1 MIFSLLLE
9 KTLYFCAMVNYQEE
23 AKQIANHLLQIKAI
37 ILQPNNP
44 FTWASGW
51 KSPIYCDNRKT
62 LSFPN
67 IRTHIRIKICEI
79 IKEKYPH
86 VNVIA
91 GVATGGIAIG
101 ALIAEELGLPFIY
114 VRASNKEHG
123 KKNLIEGYYD
133 SGQSVVVIEDLISS
147 GKSSLAAVE
156 ALREEDLNVK
166 GLISI
171 FTYSFEEANKNFNKY
186 SCEKTSL
193 CDYET
198 LIDEALKSNYID
210 QKDLSILKNWGKDP
224 KNWSN

>member
-1 MIFSLLLE
+1 
-9 KTLYFCAMVNYQEE
+9 MVNYQEE

-86 VNVIA
+86 TNVIA

-156 ALREEDLNVK
+156 ALREEELNVK

-210 QKDLSILKNWGKDP
+210 LKDLSILKNWRKDP
-224 KNWSN
+224 KNWPN

>member
-1 MIFSLLLE
+1 
-9 KTLYFCAMVNYQEE
+9 MVNYQEE

-198 LIDEALKSNYID
+198 LIDEALKSNYIN
-210 QKDLSILKNWGKDP
+210 QKDLSILKNWRKDP

>member
-1 MIFSLLLE
+1 
-9 KTLYFCAMVNYQEE
+9 MVNYQEE

-156 ALREEDLNVK
+156 ALREENLNVK

-210 QKDLSILKNWGKDP
+210 QKDLSILKNWRKDP

>member
-114 VRASNKEHG
+114 VRASNKKHG

-210 QKDLSILKNWGKDP
+210 QKDLSILKNWRKDP

>member
-1 MIFSLLLE
+1 
-9 KTLYFCAMVNYQEE
+9 MVNYHEE

-156 ALREEDLNVK
+156 ALREVDLNVK

-198 LIDEALKSNYID
+198 LINEALKSNYID
-210 QKDLSILKNWGKDP
+210 QKDLSILKNWRKDP